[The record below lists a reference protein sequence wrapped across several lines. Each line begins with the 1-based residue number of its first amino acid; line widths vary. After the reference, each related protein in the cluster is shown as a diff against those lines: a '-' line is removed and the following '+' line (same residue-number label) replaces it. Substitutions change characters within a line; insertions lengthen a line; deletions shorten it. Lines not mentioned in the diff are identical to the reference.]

1 MLEAGQPFPE
11 FSLPDQDGKT
21 WTNADLAGQL
31 TIVYFYPKDDTSGC
45 TAEACEF
52 RDLLPKFTGARVI
65 GVSPD
70 SVKSHRKFVD
80 KYALTFTLL
89 ADEDHALADACGV
102 WVEKSMYGKKY
113 MGVERTTFLVGPDGK
128 VTKVWN
134 KVKPQGHAEEVL
146 AALS

>member
-1 MLEAGQPFPE
+1 MLEAGQPFPD

-21 WTNADLAGQL
+21 WTNADLAGQP

-80 KYALTFTLL
+80 KFALTFTLL
-89 ADEDHALADACGV
+89 ADEAHALADACGV

-113 MGVERTTFLVGPDGK
+113 MGVERTTFLVGADGK

-146 AALS
+146 KAI